1 MFLAGLSVKRPTA
14 MLMVILMFVISG
26 IVNYFRQP
34 VDLFPD
40 TETPCITVKTTCKGA
55 GPLEIE
61 TTVLKPIEEKIS
73 AVKGVR
79 NIESFAYEEVGYVVL
94 EINPEVNPDLTVID
108 VKDKLDAVSW
118 NMPPAYGK
126 PVINSVEINDNPVL
140 TLVMTGNQ
148 NSETIRKIAKNTV
161 KENLLKINDV
171 ASVQIRGGLER
182 EIHVNLDRYR
192 MDNLGFS
199 VDQITEII
207 VSQTADIPI
216 GSVSGVRKEYM
227 VNIQS
232 EPQTL
237 EQIRNIGITV
247 ETEKKEKITV
257 PLHSLAEITYAYKE
271 SGDLSRFNRQNC
283 ISISVT
289 KKPDANTVHVAGQIS
304 KTVEKLNDRLP
315 DGLSIRIASDSSLHI
330 KECTGKMLKN
340 ILTGLILV
348 IIMLFLFTGGLRVTL
363 ITSFVL
369 LASVIITLNV
379 IGIAGF
385 TLNIITLISL
395 CITAVITV
403 TNTIVVSENIKKYI
417 NDGIKIADASV
428 MGVNDSGKVLSVS
441 VLVIM
446 AVFVPSAMVHGLTA
460 SIYKTTGIII
470 ITGAAISLFLSCT
483 LVPLMTSWA
492 FRKTNK
498 NTEPKKGI
506 ESLFEFFSKL
516 YAETLRFAIKGKLL
530 IIAGFITVCA
540 FSVWYVVPKIGV
552 EFLPEI
558 DQGIFQITIR
568 MPSGTSLSETDHV
581 LSEVEKRIIDI
592 PEVETLYGT
601 IRGNETGRERNMAN
615 LAVNLGKN
623 RGRTTNEVISKIRPL
638 LADIPDAKFSI
649 RKNGF
654 MGKRKNESDIRIEIT
669 GEKIDEILSIADTV
683 VSMAGTVKGLTDI
696 DIMPKTTKPRIKLVP
711 DRNLIEE
718 YGITAAQMG
727 RTASAYLSGSETA
740 LFREDNDKYTV
751 RVQYADKEKKTIS
764 DIENISI
771 PVQSGIVPVK
781 AVTNIIR
788 ENGVWRITRKNRE
801 RIVSVNMNVI
811 EGKPGK
817 KTKELKKLTDGISLK
832 PGYEIDYAGELEMIE
847 DFYGNLTVVAVLA
860 IILIFM
866 VLAGAFESMV
876 KPLIVMTAIMSGFA
890 GWLWAL
896 FIAEQAISV
905 IAVMS
910 MFTLAGIVV
919 NSAVLIISYADK
931 LARDNRNRIDA
942 VVEACKEKFRTM
954 IIMSATAVLMLVPH
968 VLSKGSVQGTFAVSV
983 LGGWILSVLMSMF
996 VVPVFYSIGKKRKL
1010 SITIDNL

>member
-14 MLMVILMFVISG
+14 MLMVILMFVIFG
-26 IVNYFRQP
+26 IINYFRLP

-40 TETPCITVKTTCKGA
+40 TETPCITVKTTYKGA

-73 AVKGVR
+73 AVKGIR
-79 NIESFAYEEVGYVVL
+79 NIESFAYEDVGCVVL
-94 EINPEVNPDLTVID
+94 EFNPEVNPDLAVIE
-108 VKDKLDAVSW
+108 VKNKLDAVFW
-118 NMPPAYGK
+118 NLPSAYEK
-126 PVINSVEINDNPVL
+126 PVINSVDINVNPVL
-140 TLVMTGNQ
+140 TLVLTGNQ
-148 NSETIRKIAKNTV
+148 SPETIRKIAENTI

-171 ASVQIRGGLER
+171 ASVLIRGGQER
-182 EIHVNLDRYR
+182 EIHVNLEKYR
-192 MDNLGFS
+192 LDGLGLS
-199 VDQITEII
+199 VDQIKEVIA
-207 VSQTADIPI
+207 SQTADIPI
-216 GSVSGVRKEYM
+216 GNVSGARKEYM
-227 VNIQS
+227 VGIQG

-237 EQIRNIGITV
+237 EQIKNIGIPV
-247 ETEKKEKITV
+247 ETEKKEKTTV

-271 SGDLSRFNRQNC
+271 TGDLSRFNRQNC

-330 KECTGKMLKN
+330 KECTGKMQKKL
-340 ILTGLILV
+340 LTGLIFV

-369 LASVIITLNV
+369 LASVIITFNV
-379 IGIAGF
+379 IGISGF

-403 TNTIVVSENIKKYI
+403 TNTIVVFENIKKYVK
-417 NDGIKIADASV
+417 DGMQIADASV

-441 VLVIM
+441 VLAVM
-446 AVFVPSAMVHGLTA
+446 AVFVPSAMIHGLTA
-460 SIYKTTGIII
+460 QIYKTTGIII
-470 ITGAAISLFLSCT
+470 ITGAVISLFLSCT

-492 FRKTNK
+492 FWKTNK

-506 ESLFEFFSKL
+506 ESFFNFFSKL

-558 DQGIFQITIR
+558 DLGIFQITIQ

-581 LSEVEKRIIDI
+581 LSEVEKRVIDI

-601 IRGNETGRERNMAN
+601 IRGNEEGRGINMAN

-623 RGRTTNEVISKIRPL
+623 RDRTTNEIISKIRPL

-649 RKNGF
+649 GKNGL
-654 MGKRKNESDIRIEIT
+654 GKRKNESDIRIEIT
-669 GEKIDEILSIADTV
+669 GEKIDEIFSIADTV

-711 DRNLIEE
+711 DRKLIEE

-740 LFREDNDKYTV
+740 LFREDNDKYTI
-751 RVQYADKEKKTIS
+751 RVQYADKEKKSIS

-771 PVQSGIVPVK
+771 PVQSGILPVK

-788 ENGVWRITRKNRE
+788 ENGVWRITRKNRD
-801 RIVSVNMNVI
+801 RIVSVKMNVI
-811 EGKPGK
+811 EGKPAT
-817 KTKELKKLTDGISLK
+817 KTKELKKLTDGIILK
-832 PGYEIDYAGELEMIE
+832 PGYEIDYAGEPKMIGV
-847 DFYGNLTVVAVLA
+847 FFGNLTVVAVLA
-860 IILIFM
+860 IILVFM
-866 VLAGAFESMV
+866 VLAGAFESIV

-890 GWLWAL
+890 GWLWTL

-931 LARDNRNRIDA
+931 LARDKRTRIDA
-942 VVEACKEKFRTM
+942 VVEACKEKFRTI
-954 IIMSATAVLMLVPH
+954 IIMSATVFLMLIPH
-968 VLSKGSVQGTFAVSV
+968 VLSKGSVQGTFSVSV
-983 LGGWILSVLMSMF
+983 LGGWITSVMISLF
-996 VVPVFYSIGKKRKL
+996 VVPVLYSIGKKKKVKHNNR
-1010 SITIDNL
+1010 

>member
-26 IVNYFRQP
+26 IINYFRLP

-40 TETPCITVKTTCKGA
+40 TVQPYITIKTTCKGA
-55 GPLEIE
+55 CPLEIE

-73 AVKGVR
+73 AVKGAR

-94 EINPEVNPDLTVID
+94 EFDPEVNPDLAVID

-118 NMPPAYGK
+118 KMPPAYEK
-126 PVINSVEINDNPVL
+126 PLINSVEINDNPVSL
-140 TLVMTGNQ
+140 LVLTGNQ
-148 NSETIRKIAKNTV
+148 NPETIRKIAENTI
-161 KENLLKINDV
+161 KENLLKIDDV
-171 ASVQIRGGLER
+171 ASVLIRGGLER
-182 EIHVNLDRYR
+182 EIHVNLDKYR
-192 MDNLGFS
+192 LDGLGLS

-207 VSQTADIPI
+207 VSQTTDIPI

-232 EPQTL
+232 GPQTL
-237 EQIRNIGITV
+237 EQIRNIGIPV
-247 ETEKKEKITV
+247 ETEKTEKITV
-257 PLHSLAEITYAYKE
+257 PLHSLAEIKYAYKE

-289 KKPDANTVHVAGQIS
+289 KKPDANTVHVAGQIR

-315 DGLSIRIASDSSLHI
+315 DGLSIRIVSDSSLYI
-330 KECTGKMLKN
+330 KECTGKILKN
-340 ILTGLILV
+340 LLTGLILV
-348 IIMLFLFTGGLRVTL
+348 IIMLLLFTGGFRVTL
-363 ITSFVL
+363 ITSFTL
-369 LASVIITLNV
+369 LTSVIISFSV
-379 IGIAGF
+379 IYIAGF

-403 TNTIVVSENIKKYI
+403 TNTVVVFENIKKYI
-417 NDGIKIADASV
+417 KDGIKTADASV

-446 AVFVPSAMVHGLTA
+446 AVFVPSAMVHGLA
-460 SIYKTTGIII
+460 ALIYRTIGIVLL
-470 ITGAAISLFLSCT
+470 TGAAISLLLSCT

-498 NTEPKKGI
+498 NTELKKGI
-506 ESLFEFFSKL
+506 ECLLEFFAKL

-558 DQGIFQITIR
+558 DQGIFQITIQ

-592 PEVETLYGT
+592 PEVESLYGT
-601 IRGNETGRERNMAN
+601 IGGNEAGNEKNMAIVE
-615 LAVNLGKN
+615 VNLGKN
-623 RGRTTNEVISKIRPL
+623 RGRTTNEVISKIRPI

-649 RKNGF
+649 GKNGL
-654 MGKRKNESDIRIEIT
+654 GKRKNESDIRIEIT

-683 VSMAGTVKGLTDI
+683 VHMAGTVKGLADI

-718 YGITAAQMG
+718 YGITVAQMG
-727 RTASAYLSGSETA
+727 RTASAYLSGSGTA
-740 LFREDNDKYTV
+740 LFREDNDKYTI

-771 PVQSGIVPVK
+771 PVQSGIIPVK

-801 RIVSVNMNVI
+801 RLVIVNMNVI
-811 EGKPGK
+811 EGKPAT
-817 KTKELKKLTDGISLK
+817 KTKELKKLTDGIILK
-832 PGYEIDYAGELEMIE
+832 PGYEIDYAGKMEIIE
-847 DFYGNLTVVAVLA
+847 EFFGNLTVVAVLA
-860 IILIFM
+860 IILVFM
-866 VLAGAFESMV
+866 VLAGVFESMV

-890 GWLWAL
+890 GWLWTL
-896 FIAEQAISV
+896 FIAEQTISV

-931 LARDNRNRIDA
+931 LASDNRTRIDA
-942 VVEACKEKFRTM
+942 VVEACKEKFRAI
-954 IIMSATAVLMLVPH
+954 IIMSVTTVLMLVFH
-968 VLSKGSVQGTFAVSV
+968 VLSKGSVQGTFSVSV
-983 LGGWILSVLMSMF
+983 LGGWITSVMISLF
-996 VVPVFYSIGKKRKL
+996 VVPVLYSIGKKKE
-1010 SITIDNL
+1010 S